1 MSKTL
6 KEVLAERVLV
16 SDGAMGTQLMLA
28 GLESGGSGEMWNLT
42 HPERVLEIQRR
53 YVQAGSNCIIT
64 NTFGANGL
72 MLKRHNHFEELA
84 EINKAAA
91 RIAREAFDGK
101 EGFVIGDVGPVGGVM
116 EPYGDLT
123 VEEVREAVRMQIQ
136 ALVEGGVDAIIVET
150 QMALEEAQLGIEA
163 AQEFGAPCIIASLAY
178 DRLVDG
184 SGYKTMMG
192 ISPERAAEFLSD
204 IGVDILAL
212 NCGTGVDMAAATSIV
227 SDYNEFADC
236 LTMAQPNAGLP
247 VLEKMKAVYKQSPE
261 EMVASL
267 GPLLESGVNI
277 VGGCCGSTPDHIRA
291 IRQQVDIW
299 NARRR

>member
-236 LTMAQPNAGLP
+236 LTVAQPNAGLP

>member
-6 KEVLAERVLV
+6 KEALTDRVLV

-28 GLESGGSGEMWNLT
+28 GLEQGASGEMWNLT

-53 YVQAGSNCIIT
+53 YVEAGSNCIIT

-72 MLKRHNHFEELA
+72 MLKRHGHFEHLA

-91 RIAREAFDGK
+91 RIAREAFGGK

-123 VEEVREAVRMQIQ
+123 VDEVREAVRLQIQ
-136 ALVEGGVDAIIVET
+136 ALVEGGVDAIIIET
-150 QMALEEAQLGIEA
+150 QTALEETQLGVEA
-163 AQEFGAPCIIASLAY
+163 AREFGAPCIITSLAY

-192 ISPERAAEFLSD
+192 VSPERAAEFLSD
-204 IGVDILAL
+204 LGVDILAL
-212 NCGTGVDMAAATSIV
+212 NCGTGVDMAAATSIIT
-227 SDYNEFADC
+227 DYSEFADC

-247 VLEKMKAVYKQSPE
+247 VLENMKAVYKQSPE
-261 EMVASL
+261 AMVASL
-267 GPLLESGVNI
+267 GPLLEAGVNI

-291 IRQQVDIW
+291 IRKQVEVW
-299 NARRR
+299 NARRG

>member
-1 MSKTL
+1 
-6 KEVLAERVLV
+6 LAAV
-16 SDGAMGTQLMLA
+16 D
-28 GLESGGSGEMWNLT
+28 
-42 HPERVLEIQRR
+42 PEL
-53 YVQAGSNCIIT
+53 
-64 NTFGANGL
+64 
-72 MLKRHNHFEELA
+72 
-84 EINKAAA
+84 
-91 RIAREAFDGK
+91 
-101 EGFVIGDVGPVGGVM
+101 
-116 EPYGDLT
+116 
-123 VEEVREAVRMQIQ
+123 
-136 ALVEGGVDAIIVET
+136 
-150 QMALEEAQLGIEA
+150 A

-192 ISPERAAEFLSD
+192 MCPERAVEFLSD

-227 SDYNEFADC
+227 SDYNEFANC